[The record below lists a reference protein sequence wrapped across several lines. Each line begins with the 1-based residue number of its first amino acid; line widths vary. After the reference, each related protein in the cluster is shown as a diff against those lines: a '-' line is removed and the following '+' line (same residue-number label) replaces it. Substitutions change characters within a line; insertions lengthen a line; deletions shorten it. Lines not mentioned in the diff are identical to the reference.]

1 MMTMIQ
7 IINKLLLLLSL
18 RASLPSL
25 FLLEPPCPSSRLLF
39 HVLVVVGAAKV
50 GNPPIV
56 VIAEIGSSSSAAVA
70 DVVHSLSGFEIPVK
84 LSRLQRAPGASV
96 PSVQSLCGDVEVLP
110 GAEHVLAARVE
121 AIRAM
126 LVAIVVIVPGG
137 ETVLRIIP
145 VVVSSNFIV
154 ARVIPASTDCPPVG
168 LLPTQLSRIGN
179 HLAIK
184 IGIMAVGC

>member
-1 MMTMIQ
+1 M
-7 IINKLLLLLSL
+7 IINKLLLLLLSL

-56 VIAEIGSSSSAAVA
+56 VIAEIGSSSGAAVA

-84 LSRLQRAPGASV
+84 LSRLQRTPGA
-96 PSVQSLCGDVEVLP
+96 SVQSLCGDVEVLP
-110 GAEHVLAARVE
+110 GAEHALAARIE

-126 LVAIVVIVPGG
+126 LVAIIVIVPGG

-145 VVVSSNFIV
+145 VVV
-154 ARVIPASTDCPPVG
+154 
-168 LLPTQLSRIGN
+168 
-179 HLAIK
+179 
-184 IGIMAVGC
+184 